1 MFLVPTGIITA
12 LIARETTGAG
22 PARAHVAVPGRA
34 ALHDADLVVGARAG
48 PAFYGTM
55 AKTYPPGVHQEM
67 IFEVA
72 DNEYV
77 HASIMSGLAP
87 VKTQDAILGLPDPS
101 DPEKYMMLSPE
112 ERAEL
117 TPKRRAAYKQR
128 ERDGLIAEFREN
140 NHAIEAIE
148 SMEYALG
155 ERRTASAARRQRHDR
170 DGRRSGARAH
180 DAGRRADPHG
190 LDARRD
196 PRDRGRCPASTTT
209 RSSASSA
216 TRPPRSRSSRGS
228 RDPRAR
234 GDGVMHALEGV
245 RLIDFGQYL
254 AGPFGPMV
262 IGDLGADVIKVEPVT
277 GDGMRMASQ
286 PFFGCQRGKRD
297 IALDLKSER
306 GHEIALQLVE
316 RADIVHHN
324 MTAGVAV
331 RLGIGYEDCKRV
343 KPEIV
348 YCNTWAYG
356 LEGPLARFGGLD
368 PLYQASAG
376 LEYEQGPVREGNT
389 PNYLRFGMT
398 DTANA
403 MLSVVG
409 CLAALYH
416 QRVTGEG
423 QELWTSL
430 LDGGSMFASD
440 AMLVDGEAV
449 PRPRLDKAQTGT
461 DALYRLV
468 RDAGRLDP
476 DRGDRRRALGG
487 VVRRARAPELASDPR
502 FATAAARAE
511 NRRQLETLLEPRFVT
526 RTAIVWS
533 RWLDAAGVP
542 NEIAIDPKAG
552 ERVLFDGDNERLGLV
567 AEYDHPLLGRM
578 RQYGTFID
586 FSETP
591 GLIHG
596 PPPLVGEHTV
606 EILEWLG
613 YSQADMDELKAQGV
627 VYWPDDNYAWTT

>member
-1 MFLVPTGIITA
+1 
-12 LIARETTGAG
+12 
-22 PARAHVAVPGRA
+22 
-34 ALHDADLVVGARAG
+34 
-48 PAFYGTM
+48 
-55 AKTYPPGVHQEM
+55 
-67 IFEVA
+67 
-72 DNEYV
+72 
-77 HASIMSGLAP
+77 
-87 VKTQDAILGLPDPS
+87 
-101 DPEKYMMLSPE
+101 
-112 ERAEL
+112 
-117 TPKRRAAYKQR
+117 
-128 ERDGLIAEFREN
+128 
-140 NHAIEAIE
+140 
-148 SMEYALG
+148 
-155 ERRTASAARRQRHDR
+155 
-170 DGRRSGARAH
+170 
-180 DAGRRADPHG
+180 
-190 LDARRD
+190 
-196 PRDRGRCPASTTT
+196 
-209 RSSASSA
+209 
-216 TRPPRSRSSRGS
+216 
-228 RDPRAR
+228 
-234 GDGVMHALEGV
+234 MHALEGV

-286 PFFGCQRGKRD
+286 PFFGCQRGKRS
-297 IALDLKSER
+297 IALDLKNER
-306 GHEIALQLVE
+306 GREIALQLVE

-343 KPEIV
+343 KPDIV

-376 LEYEQGPVREGNT
+376 LEYEQGPVREGNR

-416 QRVTGEG
+416 QRVSGEG

-430 LDGGSMFASD
+430 LDGGAMFASD
-440 AMLVDGEAV
+440 ALLVDGTPV
-449 PRPRLDKAQTGT
+449 PRPRLDKAQTGI
-461 DALYRLV
+461 DAMYRLYETQEGWIQIAGV
-468 RDAGRLDP
+468 EDAHWAGLCAAIGAP
-476 DRGDRRRALGG
+476 D
-487 VVRRARAPELASDPR
+487 LASDPR
-502 FATAAARAE
+502 FATREARAE
-511 NRRQLETLLEPRFVT
+511 NRRQLETLLEPHFAT
-526 RTAIVWS
+526 RTAIQWT
-533 RWLDAAGVP
+533 RALDGAGVP

-578 RQYGTFID
+578 RQYGAFID

-591 GLIHG
+591 GKIDG

-613 YSQADMDELKAQGV
+613 YAPAQMDELKEQRV
-627 VYWPDDNYAWTT
+627 VYWPDDTYAWPI